1 MLITFIS
8 NVEVKICFS
17 SFSDN
22 LNHKIL
28 SHNRLSLFYSSESG
42 IIRPHG
48 TNETGNMG
56 QMANGPKRRSAN
68 RNIRTSISP
77 HVKPSEFHMTM
88 RTIPQSTHT
97 ETTKVEESEAVDGK
111 FFGVGPRYL
120 STQRIMVILII
131 NHDLVKK

>member
-1 MLITFIS
+1 
-8 NVEVKICFS
+8 
-17 SFSDN
+17 
-22 LNHKIL
+22 
-28 SHNRLSLFYSSESG
+28 
-42 IIRPHG
+42 
-48 TNETGNMG
+48 
-56 QMANGPKRRSAN
+56 MANGPKRRSAN

-77 HVKPSEFHMTM
+77 HVKPSEFHMKM

-120 STQRIMVILII
+120 STHILII

>member
-22 LNHKIL
+22 PKLNHKIL

-42 IIRPHG
+42 IIRAHG

-56 QMANGPKRRSAN
+56 KMTYGPKRRSVN
-68 RNIRTSISP
+68 RNIRASISP

-111 FFGVGPRYL
+111 FFG
-120 STQRIMVILII
+120 
-131 NHDLVKK
+131 